1 MRISVAP
8 QYCVAVICKKFI
20 FLKVNK
26 NQGFAVVFQI
36 IYNNFANII

>member
-1 MRISVAP
+1 MQKI
-8 QYCVAVICKKFI
+8 F